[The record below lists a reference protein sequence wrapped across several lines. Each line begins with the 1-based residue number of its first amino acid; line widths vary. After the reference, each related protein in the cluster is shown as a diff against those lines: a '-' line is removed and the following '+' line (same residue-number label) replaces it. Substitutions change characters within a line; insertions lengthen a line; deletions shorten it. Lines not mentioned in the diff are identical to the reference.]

1 MTTEDKKMDVEFEA
15 NKDKMNLYSRQ
26 IGTFGVET
34 MKHLVTLDVLI
45 IGCKGVGAEAAKN
58 LILAGPRSVTI
69 YDSGKVTLMDL
80 CANCFFNESKIGQR
94 RSTACLPQLKV
105 LNPYVTVSEYPDNV
119 VLASVVDDI
128 ASGKYGFVLAT
139 DSTLSYADLAAID
152 NACRAANA
160 GLTIGLSDGVTASV
174 FSDFGA
180 NHAITDADGEPA
192 IVNPISDMSVSEN
205 AEKGIFEVVVTVASA
220 SHRLDDGSKVI
231 FSDIDGEGV
240 DILNEIGQCEVS
252 RMYIK
257 YDGGKREK
265 IVPGKFVVKLS
276 AEQSQKVRE
285 HKGAFKYI
293 GRGIATEAKPV
304 VNKCQMSFERACLF
318 PGMFAVTPD
327 AEKMYAGRG
336 SQLHFAR
343 IGIWRFLDA
352 HNRTLPRL
360 HNAEDAEEVAKLAKA
375 AFEAARD
382 ATPGNDAET
391 EKKSML
397 EEFDG
402 TIAKRMALYAQA
414 ELGGISTFVGGI
426 IAQEVVKKFGKFS
439 PLDQWLHLDYF
450 DLVPSDCTVPSD
462 SAPIGT
468 RYDSQ
473 IAVIGAAAQA
483 RLADEKW
490 FLVGCGALGCE
501 YIKGFALMGIGSGPN
516 GLVHITDMDK
526 IEVSNLNRQ
535 FLFRRE
541 NVGQLK
547 SECAAAAA
555 RAMNPA
561 IKIACHETK
570 VCPETENILDDA
582 FWTSLTGVC
591 NALDNIEA
599 RKYVDS
605 RCVFYERPLLESGTL
620 GTKANSEII
629 LPHKTA
635 CYSEGAI
642 PDDSDG
648 AIPMCTLRSFPYLPD
663 HCIEWGRAQFTE
675 LFDVPPRDA
684 EMYLKDP
691 KGFIEGLEKEGNV
704 AAQVEKLERIR
715 GILRI
720 ASSPDRSFG
729 MCIQL
734 AAAEFYAQ
742 FTKRIR
748 DLTYAFPED
757 SERKDPDT
765 GEIIK
770 FWSGTK
776 RFPHPEDFDISRKE
790 HSDYIFAA
798 ANLYAHMYRIP
809 QVSDRAEF
817 DRILAS
823 TKITLPTWE
832 PPKSNGGESAM
843 DVEDSENGNNN
854 STSSGGDNDAQTK
867 NDLIKEFEAYSSG
880 NAIIP
885 VPAEFEKDDDTN
897 FHIDFITACSN
908 LRALNYHIRTSSR
921 HQVKMVAGR
930 IIPAIATTTA
940 MITGAV
946 CMEMYKLL
954 LGLDK
959 PKFWCANV
967 NLAVS
972 ICEFFEPDAP
982 GRAKAAYDEI
992 EMENVVPVP
1001 DGFTCWDKV
1010 VVDIGDVTLK
1020 EFLDKLPEI
1029 HYGCTATYLIKSGIS
1044 NEDVAR
1050 GFDKPI
1056 YTDFAPTK
1064 NIKALVAAN
1073 MNRKMSECYKACYGE
1088 LPGNRNY
1095 FLLEGSFTS
1104 KDEELAKIPIIKFI
1118 FKH

>member
-1 MTTEDKKMDVEFEA
+1 MATEDKKMDVEFEA

-34 MKHLVTLDVLI
+34 MKHLVTLDVLVL
-45 IGCKGVGAEAAKN
+45 GCKGVGAEAAKN

-69 YDSGKVTLMDL
+69 YDSGVVEMMDL
-80 CANCFFNESKIGQR
+80 CSNCFFNESKVGQR
-94 RSTACLPQLKV
+94 RTTACLSQLKV
-105 LNPYVTVSEYPDNV
+105 LNPYVTVDEYPETSTLTDV
-119 VLASVVDDI
+119 ISDI
-128 ASGKYGFVLAT
+128 QKGRFGFVLAT
-139 DSTLSYADLAAID
+139 DSTLGFKDLVSID
-152 NACRAANA
+152 EACRTSGAC
-160 GLTIGLSDGVTASV
+160 LTIGISNGITATI
-174 FSDFGA
+174 FSDFGS
-180 NHAITDADGEPA
+180 NHTITDADGEPA
-192 IVNPISDMSVSEN
+192 IVNPINDMAVSEV
-205 AEKGIFEVVVTVASA
+205 ADKGVFEVVVTVAGS
-220 SHRLDDGSKVI
+220 SHRLEDGSRVV
-231 FSDIDGEGV
+231 FSDVDGEGV
-240 DILNEIGQCEVS
+240 DILNNVGPCAVR

-265 IVPGKFVVKLS
+265 LVPGKFVAVLD
-276 AEQSQKVRE
+276 AAQSEKMRA
-285 HKGAFKYI
+285 HKGPFKYV
-293 GRGIATEAKPV
+293 GRGIATEAKPAV
-304 VNKCQMSFERACLF
+304 AKKYMSFERACLL
-318 PGMFAVTPD
+318 PGMFVATPD

-336 SQLHFAR
+336 TQLHFAR
-343 IGIWRFLDA
+343 IGMWRFIDA
-352 HNRTLPRL
+352 HKGALPRI
-360 HNAEDAEEVAKLAKA
+360 HNAEDAAEVARLAKI
-375 AFEAARD
+375 AFEEAQKVETAE
-382 ATPGNDAET
+382 DAEA
-391 EKKSML
+391 EKKVML
-397 EEFDG
+397 EEFDE

-426 IAQEVVKKFGKFS
+426 IAQEVVKKFGKFT
-439 PLDQWLHLDYF
+439 PIDQWIQLDYF
-450 DLVPSDCTVPSD
+450 DLVPADCSIPEGA
-462 SAPIGT
+462 APTGS

-473 IAVIGAAAQA
+473 IAVIGAAAHA
-483 RLADEKW
+483 RLADERW

-555 RAMNPA
+555 RVMNPA
-561 IKIACHETK
+561 IKVACHETK

-620 GTKANSEII
+620 GTKANSEIV

-691 KGFIEGLEKEGNV
+691 KGFMESLEKEGNV
-704 AAQVEKLERIR
+704 AAQIEKLERIR

-720 ASSPDRSFG
+720 ASSPDRSFA

-742 FTKRIR
+742 FSKRIR

-765 GEIIK
+765 GEIVK

-776 RFPHPEDFDISRKE
+776 RFPHPEDFDPARPE
-790 HSDYIFAA
+790 HADYIFAA

-809 QVSDRAEF
+809 QVNDRAEF
-817 DRILAS
+817 DRILAE
-823 TKITLPTWE
+823 TKIEMPRWE
-832 PPKSNGGESAM
+832 PPKSNDASNM
-843 DVEDSENGNNN
+843 DVEESENGGNGNAN
-854 STSSGGDNDAQTK
+854 ANGGEDDSQTK
-867 NDLIKEFEAYSSG
+867 ANLIKEFESYANG
-880 NAIIP
+880 NAVVP

-908 LRALNYHIRTSSR
+908 LRALNYHIHTSSR
-921 HQVKMVAGR
+921 HQVKMVAGK

-946 CMEMYKLL
+946 CMEIYKLL

-982 GRAKAAYDEI
+982 SHAKAAYDEI
-992 EMENVVPVP
+992 EMDEVVPVP

-1020 EFLDKLPEI
+1020 EFLDKFPEI
-1029 HYGCTATYLIKSGIS
+1029 HYGCSVTYLIKSGIS
-1044 NEDVAR
+1044 NDDVAK

-1056 YTDFAPTK
+1056 YSDFAPTK
-1064 NIKALVAAN
+1064 NIKQLIADN
-1073 MNRKMSECYKACYGE
+1073 MKRPMSECYKACYGE
-1088 LPGNRNY
+1088 LPANRNY

-1104 KDEELAKIPIIKFI
+1104 KDEQLAKIPIIKFI

>member
-1 MTTEDKKMDVEFEA
+1 MAESNKKMDVEFEK
-15 NKDKMNLYSRQ
+15 NQDKMNLYSRQ

-34 MKHLVTLDVLI
+34 MKHLVTLDVLV

-69 YDSGKVTLMDL
+69 YDAGVVELMDL
-80 CANCFFNESKIGQR
+80 CANCFFNESKVGQR
-94 RSTACLPQLKV
+94 RAAACLDQLKV
-105 LNPYVTVSEYPDNV
+105 LNPYVTVDEYPAGATLSDV
-119 VLASVVDDI
+119 IADI
-128 ASGKYGFVLAT
+128 TKGRYGFVLAT
-139 DSTLSYADLAAID
+139 DSSLGYKDLAAID
-152 NACRAANA
+152 AACRGAGA
-160 GLTIGLSDGVTASV
+160 GLSVGLSTGVTATL

-180 NHAITDADGEPA
+180 SHTITDADGEPA
-192 IVNPISDMSVSEN
+192 IVNPISDMTVSEK
-205 AEKGIFEVVVTVASA
+205 EGGLFEVTVSVAGV
-220 SHRLDDGSKVI
+220 SHRLEDGSLVV
-231 FSDIDGEGV
+231 FSDVDGAGV
-240 DILNEIGQCEVS
+240 AGLNEVGPCRVR
-252 RMYIK
+252 RMYVK
-257 YDGGKREK
+257 YDNGKRERL
-265 IVPGKFVVKLS
+265 VPSKFIAELDAAQSAKLRAAGS
-276 AEQSQKVRE
+276 E
-285 HKGAFKYI
+285 FKYI
-293 GRGIATEAKPV
+293 GCGIATEAKPAIE
-304 VNKCQMSFERACLF
+304 KHYLSFEKACAL
-318 PGMFAVTPD
+318 PGAFVATPD

-343 IGIWRFLDA
+343 VGLWRFIDA
-352 HNRTLPRL
+352 HGGQLPRL
-360 HNAEDAEEVAKLAKA
+360 HNEEDAAAVVELAKA
-375 AFEAARD
+375 ALAESAKAEEEEEE
-382 ATPGNDAET
+382 GDAERKPMV
-391 EKKSML
+391 EALDEAVARK
-397 EEFDG
+397 
-402 TIAKRMALYAQA
+402 MALYACA

-426 IAQEVVKKFGKFS
+426 IAQEVVKKFGKFT
-439 PLDQWLHLDYF
+439 PLDQWLELDYF
-450 DLVPSDCTVPSD
+450 DIVPESGVPKD
-462 SAPIGT
+462 AAPTGT
-468 RYDSQ
+468 RYDAQ
-473 IAVIGAAAQA
+473 IAVIGKAAQD

-547 SECAAAAA
+547 SDCAAAAA
-555 RAMNPA
+555 RKMNPA
-561 IKIACHETK
+561 IKIVCHETK

-620 GTKANSEII
+620 GTKANSDIV

-635 CYSEGAI
+635 CYSEGAT
-642 PDDSDG
+642 PEDSTG

-691 KGFIEGLEKEGNV
+691 KAFVDALEKEGNV

-720 ASSPDRSFG
+720 ASSPDRSFA

-734 AAAEFYAQ
+734 AASEFYAQ

-748 DLTYAFPED
+748 DLTYAFPEN

-765 GEIIK
+765 GEVIK

-776 RFPHPEDFDISRKE
+776 RFPHPEDFDPAKPE
-790 HSDYIFAA
+790 HADYIFAA

-809 QVSDRAEF
+809 QVADRAEF
-817 DRILAS
+817 DRILAA
-823 TKITLPTWE
+823 TKVALPTWE
-832 PPKSNGGESAM
+832 PPKESGGSSKM
-843 DVEDSENGNNN
+843 DVEEAEGATSASNSADAPTDDVQVKEN
-854 STSSGGDNDAQTK
+854 
-867 NDLIKEFEAYSSG
+867 LIKEFESYNTG
-880 NAIIP
+880 NAVIP

-921 HQVKMVAGR
+921 HQVKMIAGK

-946 CMEMYKLL
+946 CMEIYKLL

-959 PKFWCANV
+959 PKFSCANV
-967 NLAVS
+967 NLAVA
-972 ICEFFEPDAP
+972 ICEFFEPNAP

-992 EMENVVPVP
+992 EMDDVIPVP

-1020 EFLDKLPEI
+1020 EFLARFPEI
-1029 HYGCTATYLIKSGIS
+1029 HYGCNVTYLIKSGLS
-1044 NEDVAR
+1044 NEDVAS
-1050 GFDKPI
+1050 GHDKPI

-1064 NIKALVAAN
+1064 NIKTLVAEN
-1073 MNRKMSECYKACYGE
+1073 MARPMSECYKACYGD
-1088 LPGNRNY
+1088 LPQGKNY

-1104 KDEELAKIPIIKFI
+1104 KDDKLAKIPIIKFI